1 MQPTDPRGQNSNAYW
16 MTAVAGLLILALH
29 AMGFGLMDPSLALK
43 AQSLA
48 YAFPETWPYLALALG
63 VLALR
68 RWARDLAS
76 ATAFLA
82 LVAALAA
89 FPRTLFLD
97 LGYGLAG
104 AASASQRAPWLVFKP
119 LLEQQA
125 VFAALCAGTFY
136 ALTRPS
142 LVARCASGPKQPAWT
157 ENLGFPALLL
167 LSRQFFAAGE
177 ALNLGLYKFPD
188 WSSSSMAVLSLAA
201 LVGLWQRRWWAW
213 AAMAIQTLLLFIRP
227 GLAALSKATLSFYQF
242 QDKAPSAALLLACE
256 AFCRSLPDLA
266 VQACLLVALLKS
278 RRQFAR

>member
-1 MQPTDPRGQNSNAYW
+1 MQSTDPRGQNSNAYW
-16 MTAVAGLLILALH
+16 MTAIAGLLILALH
-29 AMGFGLMDPSLALK
+29 SMGLGLIDPSMVLK

-63 VLALR
+63 ILAQR

-97 LGYGLAG
+97 LGYGLA
-104 AASASQRAPWLVFKP
+104 AAHPAQRAPWLVFKP

-125 VFAALCAGTFY
+125 VFAVLCAGTLY

-142 LVARCASGPKQPAWT
+142 LVVRCESGPKQPAWT
-157 ENLGFPALLL
+157 ENLGFAALLL

-177 ALNLGLYKFPD
+177 ALNLALYKFPE
-188 WSSSSMAVLSLAA
+188 WSSGAMAALALTA
-201 LVGLWQRRWWAW
+201 LVGLWQRRWWGW
-213 AAMAIQTLLLFIRP
+213 AAMAIQTLLLVTRP
-227 GLAALSKATLSFYQF
+227 GLAALSKATLSYYQF
-242 QDKAPSAALLLACE
+242 QDKAPSAAVLLACE

-278 RRQFAR
+278 RRQFGR